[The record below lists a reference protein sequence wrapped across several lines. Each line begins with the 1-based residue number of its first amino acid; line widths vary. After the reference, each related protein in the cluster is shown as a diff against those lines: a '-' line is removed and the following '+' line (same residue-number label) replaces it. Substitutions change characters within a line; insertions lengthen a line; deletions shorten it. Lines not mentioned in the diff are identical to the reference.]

1 MRSEAPSWGRTQW
14 AQLLPFTSRPRVT
27 PQGVAELRS
36 LRPLAAGPGLR
47 WPLTGRAAGSCGA
60 AAGSSPTSPR
70 SRALR
75 CSEQQ
80 VSDLGCWAGGGR
92 ARGPR
97 ASFAGPRPSG
107 PQSRT
112 SWALGRE
119 SRCTQRAPEAQVA
132 FRRLSSGCA
141 GKRPCVRPKGKG
153 PTETRTRIAGF
164 RVQSADRY
172 TVGTRPPRSPAA
184 EPCGSQPRGPR
195 PSRPPGA
202 LVTPPRAASSRRQG
216 APASPAAAVSTA
228 LDAGEWEETHSG
240 WATGRGL

>member
-1 MRSEAPSWGRTQW
+1 MTIDRQSRRVLRGR
-14 AQLLPFTSRPRVT
+14 
-27 PQGVAELRS
+27 
-36 LRPLAAGPGLR
+36 RPLVPDLPAVQGPAL
-47 WPLTGRAAGSCGA
+47 LRAAGF
-60 AAGSSPTSPR
+60 
-70 SRALR
+70 
-75 CSEQQ
+75 
-80 VSDLGCWAGGGR
+80 
-92 ARGPR
+92 GPR
-97 ASFAGPRPSG
+97 LLSGRRQSTGAQASFAGPRPSG

-216 APASPAAAVSTA
+216 APASPAAAASTA
-228 LDAGEWEETHSG
+228 LDAGE
-240 WATGRGL
+240 